1 MAYLFAKPPSLVSGP
16 SPCLTQRFFVCVCV
30 KDYVGFD
37 SDKPN
42 GLLVYIKI
50 AFL

>member
-1 MAYLFAKPPSLVSGP
+1 MFFCLF
-16 SPCLTQRFFVCVCV
+16 FCV